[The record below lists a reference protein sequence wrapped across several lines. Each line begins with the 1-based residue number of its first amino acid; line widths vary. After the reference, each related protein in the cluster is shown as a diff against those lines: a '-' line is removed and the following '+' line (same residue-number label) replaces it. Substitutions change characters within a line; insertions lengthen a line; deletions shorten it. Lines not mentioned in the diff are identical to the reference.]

1 MKPIPLFGLGLTGKS
16 VSVTAQK
23 RLNMYAEVLTDGEK
37 NGLAFYPTP
46 GKILF
51 SNLGAAPVR
60 GMWPAKGY
68 LWVVQG
74 GTLFRL
80 DNAGNQ
86 TIIGYLATGAGRV
99 SMIDNGIQ
107 LIIVDGPNGYIYNF
121 NTMVFGQITDPDFP
135 GGNTVTFMNG
145 VFIVNKP
152 NTGQFYISAVYDG
165 TSWDSLQF
173 ATAENDPDDLVSVFV
188 DTGNLI
194 LFGDKTTEF
203 WGDSN
208 SADFMFARIGS
219 AAIEYGLAARW
230 SLCKFDNTIIFL
242 RKNRLGQSQ
251 ICVMNGFQSAPV
263 STPEL
268 DYTISQYSVVSDATG
283 FSYMLGGHPMYQ
295 INFPTAGESWLFDGQ
310 SKSWSKV
317 GTDTGRDNAEISV
330 NFLDKTYVSDNVS
343 GNIYVLSATTYTN
356 NGATIPR
363 EIICRHQ
370 DAGDF
375 TRISQLWIEFE
386 PGIGLQNGQGYD
398 PKVMMQISRDG
409 GKTYG
414 AELWASIGKIGMY
427 KQRALWNR
435 LGRARDWVFKFRITD
450 PIKPVI
456 VTAWGVFGK

>member
-145 VFIVNKP
+145 VFI
-152 NTGQFYISAVYDG
+152 AVSY
-165 TSWDSLQF
+165 THL
-173 ATAENDPDDLVSVFV
+173 TLP
-188 DTGNLI
+188 T
-194 LFGDKTTEF
+194 
-203 WGDSN
+203 
-208 SADFMFARIGS
+208 
-219 AAIEYGLAARW
+219 
-230 SLCKFDNTIIFL
+230 
-242 RKNRLGQSQ
+242 NRE
-251 ICVMNGFQSAPV
+251 V
-263 STPEL
+263 
-268 DYTISQYSVVSDATG
+268 
-283 FSYMLGGHPMYQ
+283 
-295 INFPTAGESWLFDGQ
+295 
-310 SKSWSKV
+310 
-317 GTDTGRDNAEISV
+317 
-330 NFLDKTYVSDNVS
+330 
-343 GNIYVLSATTYTN
+343 
-356 NGATIPR
+356 
-363 EIICRHQ
+363 
-370 DAGDF
+370 
-375 TRISQLWIEFE
+375 
-386 PGIGLQNGQGYD
+386 
-398 PKVMMQISRDG
+398 
-409 GKTYG
+409 
-414 AELWASIGKIGMY
+414 
-427 KQRALWNR
+427 
-435 LGRARDWVFKFRITD
+435 
-450 PIKPVI
+450 
-456 VTAWGVFGK
+456 